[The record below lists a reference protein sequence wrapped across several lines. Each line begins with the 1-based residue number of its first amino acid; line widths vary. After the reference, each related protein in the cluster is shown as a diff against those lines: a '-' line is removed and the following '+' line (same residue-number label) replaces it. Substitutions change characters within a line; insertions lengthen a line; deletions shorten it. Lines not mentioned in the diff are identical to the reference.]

1 MLNSF
6 ATDFFSL
13 CPHNFTPVCDLFLQ
27 ARKMKSSE
35 NGKGGAPNNDNS
47 NCVVESGTK
56 PTKVIDGGWG
66 WVVMA
71 ASFVHWGLSG

>member
-1 MLNSF
+1 MQ
-6 ATDFFSL
+6 
-13 CPHNFTPVCDLFLQ
+13 P
-27 ARKMKSSE
+27 SE
-35 NGKGGAPNNDNS
+35 SGKGGAPYNDNS

-66 WVVMA
+66 WVVVA